1 MDDIHKFI
9 ENHNTMTLATNG
21 KGGVGAAAVFY
32 APISKSN
39 SLVFVSNPESEHI
52 KNSKMAKECAATV
65 QEDGLKWNQIKGL
78 QMKGIVNKA
87 EEKYWETYF
96 ERYPYVRNDETLSKA
111 LKKVDLYEFRITW
124 ARLIDN
130 EKGFGKRTEAT
141 Y

>member
-1 MDDIHKFI
+1 MDDIQKFI

-21 KGGVGAAAVFY
+21 KDGVGAAAVFY
-32 APISKSN
+32 APTSKSN
-39 SLVFVSNPESEHI
+39 SLVFVSSPESEHI
-52 KNSKMAKECAATV
+52 KNSKITKECAATV
-65 QEDGLKWNQIKGL
+65 QEDGLKWDIIKGL
-78 QMKGIVNKA
+78 QMKGRVNKA

-96 ERYPYVRNDETLSKA
+96 EKYPYVRNDETLSRA

-130 EKGFGKRTEAT
+130 KKRFGKRTEII